1 MINKE
6 TLKEI
11 CDYAFLNNN
20 DIVLEI
26 GAGTGNLTKEILKR
40 VKKVIAIEK
49 DKKLIEI
56 LKKETNEYRDKI
68 EIIEGNFLKINLD
81 FYFNKIVSNIPY
93 SISRKIFEKILTK
106 KFEIGIFVVQKEFA
120 KKIVEKRGK
129 NYRAISVLTQT
140 GCDVEILKYLNRN
153 VFYPIPNVDSA
164 IIKLKQ
170 KFPLSDEYIKFV
182 KNLFGKR
189 NKKIFNR
196 RIFEFSPQEIFNL
209 WNMKINY

>member
-56 LKKETNEYRDKI
+56 LKKETKEYGDKI